1 MKVQSILIISSEYPP
16 GPGGIG
22 RHAADLSL
30 ALSNKGYSV
39 DVMTSL
45 DYENKHRINQYIETL
60 PLKIEIFPF
69 KRMGWFTYISR
80 VRVVL
85 NQLKK
90 KSYERI
96 IVTGMFPLWVG
107 AIVKLIFNNKVH
119 VDSFIHGSEVNPGNP
134 ILRLLTHGALKKAD
148 HIWAVSGFTASLLP
162 VGLIN
167 KNKLTL
173 LPNGIHSSDWIRYIH
188 SKPFSNWKGYPKLL
202 TVGNVTLRKGQHRVI
217 QALPALIK
225 NFPNIHYHAV
235 GLPTRE
241 KEIIELAENLGV
253 SEHITV
259 HGRLADKEEL
269 AMAYKTADVFIMLSE
284 NQTDGDVEGFGIAIL
299 EANYF
304 GLPAIGAKGCGI
316 EDAIQSGVNGELVDG
331 NNELEITDS
340 LKKILENKTNYTSQL
355 SGWVKKHDWNILI
368 EKFLAKG

>member
-1 MKVQSILIISSEYPP
+1 MQSILIISSEYPP

-30 ALSNKGYSV
+30 ALANKGYSV
-39 DVMTSL
+39 DVMASL

-69 KRMGWFTYISR
+69 KRMGWFTYIYR

-85 NQLKK
+85 KQLKK

-119 VDSFIHGSEVNPGNP
+119 VDSFIHGSEVNPGNL

-162 VGLIN
+162 AGLIN

-173 LPNGIHSSDWIRYIH
+173 LPNGIHTSDWVSYIH
-188 SKPFSNWKGYPKLL
+188 SKTFSNWKGYPKLL
-202 TVGNVTLRKGQHRVI
+202 TVGNVTPRKGQHRVI
-217 QALPALIK
+217 KALPSLIK
-225 NFPNIHYHAV
+225 SFPNIHYHAV
-235 GLPTRE
+235 GLPTQE
-241 KEIIELAENLGV
+241 KEIIELAEKLGV

-316 EDAIQSGVNGELVDG
+316 EDAIQSGLNGELVDG
-331 NNELEITDS
+331 NIVQEIKDS
-340 LKKILENKTNYTSQL
+340 LKKILENKTNFTSQL
-355 SGWVKKHDWNILI
+355 SDWLKKYDWNMLV
-368 EKFLAKG
+368 EKFIDNK